1 MDEPRGLSDHETS
14 ESEFVILAAVDN
26 SKLASPVVELAAR
39 AARRMW
45 QSTSLHLVHVWR
57 TSRFDRPTMAGFS
70 REDLVREAQEFLAY
84 QVKVARRQATV
95 AVTGHFAEGD
105 PAYQIVST
113 ARAVKADLVVL
124 GTGEHAGLERF
135 LVGSVAE
142 KVSRHAPCS
151 VLVVRQKQRP
161 YIRVD
166 SHDSPE
172 EHDDEP

>member
-1 MDEPRGLSDHETS
+1 MDEPRGPDRETS
-14 ESEFVILAAVDN
+14 ESEFIILAAVDN

-45 QSTSLHLVHVWR
+45 QSTTLHLVHVWR
-57 TSRFDRPTMAGFS
+57 TSRFDRPTSAGFS

-95 AVTGHFAEGD
+95 PVTGHFAEGD
-105 PAYQIVST
+105 PAYQIVNT
-113 ARAVKADLVVL
+113 ARALKADLLVL
-124 GTGEHAGLERF
+124 GTGDHSGLERF

-151 VLVVRQKQRP
+151 VVIVRQKQRP
-161 YIRVD
+161 YIRVE
-166 SHDSPE
+166 SHDSPGD
-172 EHDDEP
+172 DDEY